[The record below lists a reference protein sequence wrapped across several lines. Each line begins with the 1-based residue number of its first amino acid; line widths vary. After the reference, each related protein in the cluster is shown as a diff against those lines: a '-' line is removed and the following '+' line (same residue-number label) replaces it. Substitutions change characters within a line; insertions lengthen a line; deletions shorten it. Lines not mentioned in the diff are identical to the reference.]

1 MKKTASRL
9 SVPKMYKLFIGGKFA
24 RTESERYLE
33 VINPKDNEK
42 ICNISRASRK
52 DVRNAVQAAAPGL
65 TSWSSKNGYERG
77 QILYRLAEMLEG
89 RKEQFIEEIV
99 LSTGASKTNTQK
111 EVEAAIDRIIYYAG
125 FCDKWVQLYGTVN
138 PVQNNYFNFSMPEP
152 VGITGIILPDTFS
165 FIPLVSRI
173 CAVLTGGNS
182 CVILANEKYPLPALS
197 FSEVIGTSDVP
208 SGTINILTG
217 KKSELMP
224 HLCGHF
230 DVRAID
236 LCTSDKELI
245 KNVQEL
251 CALNV
256 KRLNYFSDRHDWFN
270 KNENDNLEQII
281 KFTEIKTVWHTMAF

>member
-1 MKKTASRL
+1 MAKTSTRL
-9 SVPKMYKLFIGGKFA
+9 NVPKMYKLFIGGKFA

-33 VINPKDNEK
+33 VLNPKNNEK

-65 TSWSSKNGYERG
+65 ASWSSKTGYERG

-99 LSTGASKTNTQK
+99 LSTGVSKSNARK
-111 EVEAAIDRIIYYAG
+111 EVEAAIDRVIYYAG
-125 FCDKWVQLYGTVN
+125 FSDKWMQLYGTVN
-138 PVQNNYFNFSMPEP
+138 PVQNNYFNFSIPEP
-152 VGITGIILPDTFS
+152 VGIVTIILPEILS

-173 CAVLTGGNS
+173 CSVIASGNS

-197 FSEVIGTSDVP
+197 FSEVIATSDVP

-217 KKSELMP
+217 KKNELIP

-230 DVRAID
+230 DVRAVD

-256 KRLNYFSDRHDWFN
+256 KRLHYFSDKHDWFD
-270 KNENDNLEQII
+270 KNVNDNLEQII
-281 KFTEIKTVWHTMAF
+281 KFTEIKTVWHTMAY

>member
-1 MKKTASRL
+1 MAKTSTRL

-33 VINPKDNEK
+33 VLNPKNNEK
-42 ICNISRASRK
+42 ICNISRASKK

-65 TSWSSKNGYERG
+65 ISWSSKTGYERG

-89 RKEQFIEEIV
+89 RKEQFIEEII
-99 LSTGASKTNTQK
+99 LSTGASKSNAKK
-111 EVEAAIDRIIYYAG
+111 EVEAAIDRVIYYAG
-125 FCDKWVQLYGTVN
+125 FSDKWMQLYGTVN
-138 PVQNNYFNFSMPEP
+138 PVQNNYFNFSIPEP
-152 VGITGIILPDTFS
+152 VGIVAIVLPDTLS

-173 CAVLTGGNS
+173 CSVIASGSS

-197 FSEVIGTSDVP
+197 FSEVIATSDVP

-217 KKSELMP
+217 KKSELIS

-230 DVRAID
+230 DVRAVD

-256 KRLNYFSDRHDWFN
+256 KRLYYFSDKHDWFS
-270 KNENDNLEQII
+270 KNENNNLEQII
-281 KFTEIKTVWHTMAF
+281 KFTEIKTVWHTMAY